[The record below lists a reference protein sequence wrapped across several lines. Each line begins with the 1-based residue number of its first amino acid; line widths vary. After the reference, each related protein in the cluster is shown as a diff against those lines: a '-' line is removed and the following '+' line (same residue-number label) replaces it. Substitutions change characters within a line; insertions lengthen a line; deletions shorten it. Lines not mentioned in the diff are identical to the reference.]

1 MCLQKVSEL
10 GQLEQKDGGCT
21 GERDWVREFSSGRI
35 DPIGSSGPLQTLAGA
50 LSEMQSHWKVFSRG
64 D

>member
-10 GQLEQKDGGCT
+10 GQLEQKDGGS
-21 GERDWVREFSSGRI
+21 GEGDWVREFSSGRI
-35 DPIGSSGPLQTLAGA
+35 DPIGSSGPLQTLAGT